1 MAQSG
6 LHIPAHKDS
15 SIYIFDN
22 VFADIGDEQSIA
34 ENLSTFSSHITNIVE
49 ILKYATSNSLVL
61 LDELGSGTDPKEG
74 ANLAISILETF
85 AFKDILNISTTH
97 YPELKNYALT
107 TAGFENASFEFDVN
121 NLKPTYKL
129 LIGIPGKSN
138 AFAICEKLGLDKSI
152 LNRAKEGLSASD
164 IDIETLLKS
173 IYDDKIKIEK
183 EKEETSKNLVQI
195 QDLRK
200 KLEKD
205 YSDAEYKAEKMIIDA
220 KNEAR
225 DILLNA
231 KDEATNTIKSA
242 KKIYKNLEENSINDL
257 DNLRNKLNE
266 HIRDLSVNRK
276 DANAKVVITLEEI
289 VIGMKVF
296 VCSLSSEGTVLTLP
310 NQSGEVQVQI
320 GTMKIT
326 SPLSN
331 LIKTKISKDNSKIK
345 KQSSYLS
352 SQKSK
357 TISSEINIIGM
368 NVEEAVSIVD
378 KYLDDAKISKLE
390 TVRIVHGKGT
400 GRLRAGIHKFLKVH
414 PHVKDFRVGAYGEG
428 EMGVT
433 VVTLR

>member
-15 SIYIFDN
+15 KLYIFDN
-22 VFADIGDEQSIA
+22 VFADIGDEQSIS

-49 ILKYATSNSLVL
+49 ILKYATSDSLVL

-85 AFKDILNISTTH
+85 ASKDILNISTTH
-97 YPELKNYALT
+97 YPEIKNYALT

-138 AFAICEKLGLDKSI
+138 AFAICEKLGLDENI
-152 LNRAKEGLSASD
+152 LNRAKESMSASD

-173 IYDDKIKIEK
+173 IYDDKIKIEQ
-183 EKEETSKNLVQI
+183 EKEEISKNLVQI

-205 YSDAEYKAEKMIIDA
+205 YSDSEYKAEKMIIDA

-225 DILLNA
+225 DILLKA

-242 KKIYKNLEENSINDL
+242 KKIYKTLEKSSINDL

-266 HIRDLSVNRK
+266 HIRDLAVNSSDGNQK
-276 DANAKVVITLEEI
+276 SGIAPDEI
-289 VIGMKVF
+289 IIGMKVF
-296 VCSLSSEGTVLTLP
+296 VCNLSSEGIVLTTP
-310 NQSGEVQVQI
+310 NQSNEVQVQV
-320 GTMKIT
+320 GTVKIT
-326 SPLSN
+326 SPLAN
-331 LIKTKISKDNSKIK
+331 LIKVEISKDKSKTS

-357 TISSEINIIGM
+357 TISSEINVIGM

-400 GRLRAGIHKFLKVH
+400 GKLRAGIHKFLKAH
-414 PHVKDFRVGAYGEG
+414 PHVKDFRVGTYGEG

>member
-15 SIYIFDN
+15 TLYIFDN

-49 ILKYATSNSLVL
+49 ILKLATSDSLVL

-74 ANLAISILETF
+74 ANLAISILETLHV
-85 AFKDILNISTTH
+85 KDILNISTTH

-107 TAGFENASFEFDVN
+107 TDGFENASFEFDVD

-129 LIGIPGKSN
+129 LVGIPGKSN
-138 AFAICEKLGLDKSI
+138 AFAICEKLGLDKNI
-152 LNRAKEGLSASD
+152 LNRAKEGMSDSD

-173 IYDDKIKIEK
+173 IYDDKIKIEH
-183 EKEETSKNLVQI
+183 EKEEISKNLVQVE
-195 QDLRK
+195 DLRK

-205 YSDAEYKAEKMIIDA
+205 YSDTEYKAEKMIIDA

-242 KKIYKNLEENSINDL
+242 KKIYKNLKDNSINDL

-276 DANAKVVITLEEI
+276 DANSKAGISSEEI
-289 VIGMKVF
+289 AIGMKVF
-296 VCSLSSEGTVLTLP
+296 VCSLSSEGTVLTAP
-310 NQSGEVQVQI
+310 NQSNEIQVQV

-331 LIKTKISKDNSKIK
+331 LIKVGNSNSKPK
-345 KQSSYLS
+345 TSKQNSYLS

-357 TISSEINIIGM
+357 TISSEINVIGM
-368 NVEEAVSIVD
+368 NVEEAISIVD
-378 KYLDDAKISKLE
+378 KYLDDANISKLE

-400 GRLRAGIHKFLKVH
+400 GKLRAGIHRFLKSH
-414 PHVKDFRVGAYGEG
+414 PHVKDFRVGTYGEG

>member
-6 LHIPAHKDS
+6 LHIPANKDS
-15 SIYIFDN
+15 KIYVFDN
-22 VFADIGDEQSIA
+22 IFADIGDEQSIA

-49 ILKYATSNSLVL
+49 ILKYATSDSLVL

-85 AFKDILNISTTH
+85 SSNGILNISTTH

-107 TAGFENASFEFDVN
+107 TDGFENASFEFDVN

-129 LIGIPGKSN
+129 LVGIPGKSN
-138 AFAICEKLGLDKSI
+138 AFAICEKLGLDKNI
-152 LNRAKEGLSASD
+152 LSRAKESMSDSD

-173 IYDDKIKIEK
+173 IYDDKIKIEH
-183 EKEETSKNLVQI
+183 EKEEISKNLIQV

-205 YSDAEYKAEKMIIDA
+205 YSAAEYKAEKMIIDA

-242 KKIYKNLEENSINDL
+242 KKIYNNINENSIKDL

-266 HIRDLSVNRK
+266 DIRNLSVSSK
-276 DANAKVVITLEEI
+276 DKNLKSGINSNEI
-289 VIGMKVF
+289 ILGMKVF
-296 VCSLSSEGTVLTLP
+296 VCSLSSEGTIISMP
-310 NQSGEVQVQI
+310 NQSDEVKVQI

-331 LIKTKISKDNSKIK
+331 LIKVGTFENMPKTS

-357 TISSEINIIGM
+357 TISSEINVIGL
-368 NVEEAVSIVD
+368 NVEEAISIVD
-378 KYLDDAKISKLE
+378 KYLDDANISKLE
-390 TVRIVHGKGT
+390 TIRIVHGKGT
-400 GRLRAGIHKFLKVH
+400 GKLRTGIHKFLKSH
-414 PHVKDFRVGAYGEG
+414 PHVKSFRIGAYGEG

-433 VVTLR
+433 IVTLK